1 MRTYRPEGRYLGH
14 YRSEVDLEKIH
25 TEADLIANLC
35 KKIKQLTFYNFTN
48 TEWEHFFYKMAIIIS
63 LVLDS
68 GLG

>member
-48 TEWEHFFYKMAIIIS
+48 TE
-63 LVLDS
+63 
-68 GLG
+68 